1 MDGPGPDATG
11 PGSAARAGA
20 GDDGPQVLE
29 RAATRRGEL
38 VLRRSGAEFEII
50 SNGVFLMDTRDG
62 RSERLMVTAALDRCP
77 AAAPEVLICGLGVGF
92 ALAEA
97 VRKPWV
103 ARVDVVEISAELIG
117 WHATHLRHLAPLAWD
132 DSRVHVINADVVAW
146 LARQRGPYDV
156 ICLDVDNGPE
166 WTVWDANQA
175 LYGAGGLRRIVGS
188 LRPGGVVSVWSAAE
202 APAFEDR
209 LRRHF
214 TSVHAYRVPVSRGQ
228 PDVVYL
234 AERGGAGPPGR

>member
-1 MDGPGPDATG
+1 MSGPGPGGTG
-11 PGSAARAGA
+11 DG
-20 GDDGPQVLE
+20 GPQVLE
-29 RAATRRGEL
+29 RAVTRRGEL
-38 VLRRSGAEFEII
+38 VLRKSGAEFEII

-62 RSERLMVTAALDRCP
+62 RSERLMVTAALGRCL
-77 AAAPEVLICGLGVGF
+77 AATPEVLICGLGVGF

-97 VRKPWV
+97 VSQARV
-103 ARVDVVEISAELIG
+103 ARVDVAEISAEIIG
-117 WHATHLRHLAPLAWD
+117 WHATHLRHLAAPAWGD
-132 DSRVHVINADVVAW
+132 GRIRVINTDVVAW

-175 LYGAGGLRRIVGS
+175 LYDDSGLRHVRDS
-188 LRPGGVVSVWSAAE
+188 LRPGGVVAVWSAAE

-214 TSVHAYRVPVSRGQ
+214 TSVHARRVPVSRGQ

-234 AERGGAGPPGR
+234 AKRVRCGV

>member
-1 MDGPGPDATG
+1 
-11 PGSAARAGA
+11 
-20 GDDGPQVLE
+20 VLE
-29 RAATRRGEL
+29 RAVTGRGEF

-62 RSERLMVTAALDRCP
+62 RSERLMVTAALARCP

-97 VRKPWV
+97 LSHARV
-103 ARVDVVEISAELIG
+103 ARVDVVEISAEIIG
-117 WHATHLRHLAPLAWD
+117 WHATHLRHLAAPAWED
-132 DSRVHVINADVVAW
+132 GRVHVINSDVVAW

-175 LYGAGGLRRIVGS
+175 LYGDQGLRRVRDS

-202 APAFEDR
+202 APAFEER
-209 LRRHF
+209 LLRHF
-214 TSVHAYRVPVSRGQ
+214 TGVHAHRVPVSRGQ

-234 AERGGAGPPGR
+234 AERVRCGM